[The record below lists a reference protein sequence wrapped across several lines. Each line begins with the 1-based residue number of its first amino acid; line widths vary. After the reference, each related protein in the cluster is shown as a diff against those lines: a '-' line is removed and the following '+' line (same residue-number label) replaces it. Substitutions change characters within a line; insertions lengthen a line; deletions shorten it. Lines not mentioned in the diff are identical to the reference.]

1 MTFPLSPELASQTVV
16 WGGLLIGLV
25 LGAVAQ
31 GTRFCTMGA
40 LADWFAYGGTARLM
54 MWLLAVAVAA
64 TGTLALIELQ
74 LLDASQTIAWSKRF
88 LWLSYIVGGTLFGFG
103 MVLGS
108 GCPQRNLVKA
118 GSGSLKALVTLLVA
132 GLAAQM
138 TLRGA
143 LSEVR
148 VGLLDAA
155 GITLPFAQDL
165 GSLLAALT
173 GFGARA
179 MRWLVLATLLLVAAR
194 LLWKNRSSMEAPQWL
209 GGVAVGLL
217 VLAAWLLTGFIGY
230 LPEHPE
236 TLEATWSGTYSHRP
250 EALTF
255 AAPVAHSLDL
265 LTLWSDRNNTVSYG
279 VMVCLGTLL
288 GSAALALA
296 RKEFRWESFQKP
308 RDMGNHLVGGV
319 LMGLGGVT
327 AMGCSI
333 GQGVTGL
340 SLQSAGA
347 CLAVG
352 GIVLGTRLA
361 LRFQVW
367 QFESDERKSG

>member
-1 MTFPLSPELASQTVV
+1 VV
-16 WGGLLIGLV
+16 WGGLLIGLA

-54 MWLLAVAVAA
+54 MWVLAVAVAA

-132 GLAAQM
+132 GVVAQM
-138 TLRGA
+138 TLRGV
-143 LSEVR
+143 LSELR
-148 VGLLDAA
+148 VGLLDSA
-155 GITLPFAQDL
+155 GITLPFSQDL

-173 GFGARA
+173 GTAARA
-179 MRWLVLATLLLVAAR
+179 MRWLVLAALLLVAAK
-194 LLWKNRSSMEAPQWL
+194 LLWKNRSSLEAPHWL
-209 GGVAVGLL
+209 GGMAVGLL
-217 VLAAWLLTGFIGY
+217 VPAAWLLTGYMGY

-236 TLEATWSGTYSHRP
+236 TLEPGWLGTYSHRP

-265 LTLWSDRNNTVSYG
+265 LTLWSDRNNTASYG

-296 RKEFRWESFQKP
+296 RKEFRWESFQNS

-319 LMGLGGVT
+319 LMGFGGVT

-352 GIVLGTRLA
+352 GIVLGTWLA

-367 QFESDERKSG
+367 QFESDERKSR

>member
-1 MTFPLSPELASQTVV
+1 MTFPLSPEFATHTVV
-16 WGGLLIGLV
+16 WGGLLIGLA

-54 MWLLAVAVAA
+54 MWVLAVAVAA
-64 TGTLALIELQ
+64 SGSLGLIELQ
-74 LLDASQTIAWSKRF
+74 LLNANQSIAWSKRF
-88 LWLSYIVGGTLFGFG
+88 LWLSYAVGGTLFGFG

-132 GLAAQM
+132 GVTAQM
-138 TLRGA
+138 TLRGVF
-143 LSEVR
+143 SELR
-148 VGLLDAA
+148 VGLLDSN
-155 GITLPFAQDL
+155 GITLPFTQDF
-165 GSLLAALT
+165 GSLLSALSGAGAA
-173 GFGARA
+173 A
-179 MRWLVLATLLLVAAR
+179 MRWLVLAIMLLVAAR
-194 LLWKNRSSMEAPQWL
+194 LLWKNRSSMEASHWL

-217 VLAAWLLTGFIGY
+217 VLAAWYLTGYMGY

-236 TLEATWSGTYSHRP
+236 TLEPFWSGTFSHRP

-296 RKEFRWESFQKP
+296 RKEFRWESFQNP
-308 RDMGNHLVGGV
+308 RDMGNHLFGGL
-319 LMGLGGVT
+319 LMGFGGVT

-333 GQGVTGL
+333 GQGITGL

-352 GIVLGTRLA
+352 GIVLGTWLA
-361 LRFQVW
+361 LHFQTW
-367 QFESDERKSG
+367 QLESD

>member
-1 MTFPLSPELASQTVV
+1 MTFPLNPVLATQTVV
-16 WGGLLIGLV
+16 WGGLLIGLA

-31 GTRFCTMGA
+31 STRFCTMGS
-40 LADWFAYGGTARLM
+40 LADWFAYGGTSRLM
-54 MWLLAVAVAA
+54 MWVMAVAVAA
-64 TGTLALIELQ
+64 VGTLGLIELH
-74 LLDASQTIAWSKRF
+74 LLDATNTIAWSRRF
-88 LWLSYIVGGTLFGFG
+88 LWLSYTVGGTLFGFG

-118 GSGSLKALVTLLVA
+118 GSGSLKSLVTLLVA
-132 GLAAQM
+132 GVTAQM
-138 TLRGA
+138 TLRGV
-143 LSEVR
+143 LSELR

-155 GITLPFAQDL
+155 GVTLPFTQDL
-165 GSLLAALT
+165 GSMLSALV
-173 GFGARA
+173 GAPASA
-179 MRWLVLATLLLVAAR
+179 MRWLVLASTLFVATR
-194 LLWKNRSSMEAPQWL
+194 LLWKNRSSVEAAQWV

-217 VLAAWLLTGFIGY
+217 ILAAWLLTGYMGY

-236 TLEATWSGTYSHRP
+236 TLEPFWSGTYSHRP

-255 AAPVAHSLDL
+255 AAPLAHSLDL
-265 LTLWSDRNNTVSYG
+265 LTLWSDLNNKVTYG

-288 GSAALALA
+288 GSGAMALA
-296 RKEFRWESFQKP
+296 RKEFRWESFQNP
-308 RDMGNHLVGGV
+308 RDMGNHLIGGL
-319 LMGLGGVT
+319 LMGFGGVT

-333 GQGVTGL
+333 GQGITGL

-352 GIVLGTRLA
+352 GIVLGTWLA

-367 QFESDERKSG
+367 QLEGG

>member
-1 MTFPLSPELASQTVV
+1 MTFPLSPELATQTVV
-16 WGGLLIGLV
+16 WGGLLIGV
-25 LGAVAQ
+25 ALGAVAQ
-31 GTRFCTMGA
+31 ATRFCTMGA

-64 TGTLALIELQ
+64 LGTLGLIELH
-74 LLDASQTIAWSKRF
+74 LLDASKTIAWSNRF
-88 LWLSYIVGGTLFGFG
+88 LWLSYAVGGTLFGFG
-103 MVLGS
+103 MVLAS

-132 GLAAQM
+132 GFAAQM

-143 LSEVR
+143 LSGLR
-148 VGLLDAA
+148 VGVLDAN
-155 GITLPFAQDL
+155 GITLPFTQDL
-165 GSLLAALT
+165 GSIFAALS
-173 GFGARA
+173 GFGAPA
-179 MRWLVLATLLLVAAR
+179 MRWLVLAALLMVAAR
-194 LLWKNRSSMEAPQWL
+194 LLWKNRSSMEAPHWL

-217 VLAAWLLTGFIGY
+217 VLAAWLLTGYMGY

-236 TLEATWSGTYSHRP
+236 TLEPTWSGTYSHRP

-255 AAPVAHSLDL
+255 AAPVAHALDL
-265 LTLWSDRNNTVSYG
+265 LTLWSDRHNTASYG

-288 GSAALALA
+288 GSTALALA
-296 RKEFRWESFQKP
+296 RKEFRWESFQSP
-308 RDMGNHLVGGV
+308 RDMGNHLVGGM
-319 LMGLGGVT
+319 LMGFGGVT

-333 GQGVTGL
+333 GQGITGL

-352 GIVLGTRLA
+352 GIVLGTWLA

-367 QFESDERKSG
+367 QLERD